1 MMTDTVQLSTKEKI
15 LDCALTLFSEQGYDA
30 ASVAQIAEA
39 VGIKAPSLYK
49 HFKSKQEIFTALLGV
64 MKNRYDVLEKSMH
77 LNGTDA
83 LKDASMYEHM
93 PEDELI
99 LIGKRLFS
107 FFLHDSYMSRFW
119 KMLTIE
125 QFKNKALAQL
135 YIQQYIDS
143 SFEYLKTLFTALSA
157 AEKIHI
163 TDPETTAV
171 QFYAPIFML
180 LSLCYADPSREQDS
194 LDRLEK
200 HITQFLQLY
209 A

>member
-1 MMTDTVQLSTKEKI
+1 MMTDTVQLSTKERI

-39 VGIKAPSLYK
+39 VGIKPPSLYK
-49 HFKSKQEIFTALLGV
+49 HFKSKQEIFTALLDV

-83 LKDASMYEHM
+83 LKDASRYEHM
-93 PEDELI
+93 PDDELI
-99 LIGKRLFS
+99 SIGKRLFS
-107 FFLHDSYMSRFW
+107 FFLHDSYTSRFR

-125 QFKNKALAQL
+125 QYRNKALAQL

-143 SFEYLKTLFTALSA
+143 ALEYQKTLFTALA
-157 AEKIHI
+157 AAKNLHI
-163 TDPETTAV
+163 TDPETTAI

-180 LSLCYADPSREQDS
+180 LSLCYADFSREQES

-200 HITQFLQLY
+200 HIRQFIKLY
-209 A
+209 T